1 LDALPEGRRNNGGKG
16 ATRLSGTRFG
26 SSLCVR
32 LVALPAIV
40 FGVGVAATG
49 VVSFKNMETEAAR
62 QSHDSASMLWQALS
76 ESAKIATA
84 SSPSPQADAAAPYT
98 FHRVRT
104 TADSPTPP
112 DAYESQLITSFATGA
127 MQNLDGTTVRDG
139 KPCFVMAAPL
149 KRGETV
155 DGVEVLY
162 VPVGEGAA
170 RAKAAYWT
178 AFKLVCLITILA
190 GLILAWRTY
199 ILVSLPFRRLLAT
212 SQALRR
218 GEWGARFTMT
228 SKDEVATLAHSFQDT
243 THWLREQIV
252 KEEKLRA
259 LFQQF
264 IPASV
269 AAKALGKNAETVL
282 AGTRHSVTV
291 MIINIR
297 NFRLLVDNLQPEQT
311 VAALNEYFSEM
322 NRVIVANK
330 GVVSKYLG
338 DTVMAIFGMPLGNDD
353 HALHAIRAAL
363 SIPRALQDLYVRME
377 DRHGWELG
385 VGIGIATGDPIVGH
399 FGSSEHMEYTVLGEV
414 VVDAHR
420 MEELTK
426 SVPEEDTVLVCEK
439 TYRQVM
445 SEVHVYDLGEKQT
458 SDGRTVHP
466 YVVQGFRSEARQVLA
481 A

>member
-1 LDALPEGRRNNGGKG
+1 
-16 ATRLSGTRFG
+16 
-26 SSLCVR
+26 VR
-32 LVALPAIV
+32 LVLLPLLV
-40 FGVGVAATG
+40 FLVGAAATA
-49 VVSFKNMETEAAR
+49 VVSFRGIEAEAAR
-62 QSHDSASMLWQALS
+62 ESHLRAQLVWQAVRGS
-76 ESAKIATA
+76 SQPDENAANPTATA
-84 SSPSPQADAAAPYT
+84 RDFVYR
-98 FHRVRT
+98 RVRT
-104 TADSPTPP
+104 TASSPTRP
-112 DAYESQLITSFATGA
+112 DAYESQLITSFSTGA
-127 MQNLDGTTVRDG
+127 IQTMDGATVRDG
-139 KPCFVMAAPL
+139 KPYYVVAGPL
-149 KRGETV
+149 KRGTSV

-162 VPVGEGAA
+162 VPVGEGVE

-178 AFKLVCLITILA
+178 ALKLLA
-190 GLILAWRTY
+190 MLLTLCGLIFAWR
-199 ILVSLPFRRLLAT
+199 IHSLVAVPLRRLLAT

-218 GEWGARFTMT
+218 GEWGARFATAT
-228 SKDEVATLAHSFQDT
+228 RDEVATLAQSFQDT

-269 AAKALGKNAETVL
+269 AAKALGKDAEGVL

-291 MIINIR
+291 MIVNIR
-297 NFRLLVDNLQPEQT
+297 NFGLLVDNLQPEQT
-311 VAALNEYFSEM
+311 VTALNEYFSEI

-338 DTVMAIFGMPLGNDD
+338 DTVMAIFGMPHGNSD
-353 HALHAIRAAL
+353 HSLHAIRAAL
-363 SIPRALQDLYVRME
+363 AIPRALQNLYVRME
-377 DRHGWELG
+377 DKHGWELG

-426 SVPEEDTVLVCEK
+426 SVPEEDTVLICEE
-439 TYRQVM
+439 TYRHVM

-458 SDGRTVHP
+458 ADGRTVHP
-466 YVVQGFRSEARQVLA
+466 YVVQGFRSEARSVLA